1 MTYYFRKNFNE
12 GLDKIFKTFF
22 YDVEYS
28 NENTQQ
34 EKRKHNFST
43 RYWQHIK
50 KDGKDILVYDV
61 SGIDPSKIKVRKVV
75 EDGINYI
82 VVESEDGTKN
92 EILDIEMNIKARW
105 AITYQQFKKPIK
117 KIENGFLYVFIEPE
131 KIEEDIEEI

>member
-50 KDGKDILVYDV
+50 KNGKDILVYDV

-75 EDGINYI
+75 EDGVNYI
-82 VVESEDGTKN
+82 VVESEDGAKN
-92 EILDIEMNIKARW
+92 EILDIEVNIKARW
-105 AITYQQFKKPIK
+105 AITYQQFKT
-117 KIENGFLYVFIEPE
+117 N
-131 KIEEDIEEI
+131 